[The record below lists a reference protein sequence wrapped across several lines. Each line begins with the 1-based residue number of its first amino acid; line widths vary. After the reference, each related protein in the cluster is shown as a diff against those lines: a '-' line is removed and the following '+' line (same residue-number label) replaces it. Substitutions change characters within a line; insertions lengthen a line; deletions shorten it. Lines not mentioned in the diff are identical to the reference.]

1 MDAPPSWFEVE
12 DRLDQLDREARAWL
26 GTPFRANSA
35 VRGAQGGVS
44 CHLYVA
50 KVLEAVGAVPA
61 EAWPR
66 GSPDRSLAQR
76 TSLVEPFLD
85 SREDFADVT
94 GHPLLPG
101 DLLGFKIG
109 GATHHL
115 AILLRERV
123 IIHAIRHHGVV
134 LGHLDDPMWA
144 RRLTRAWRKLP

>member
-1 MDAPPSWFEVE
+1 MTAPQSWFAAR
-12 DRLDQLDREARAWL
+12 DRLDRLDREARSWL

-35 VRGAQGGVS
+35 IKGPQGGVS

-50 KVLEAVGAVPA
+50 KVFEAVGAVPA
-61 EAWPR
+61 EAWPK

-85 SREDFADVT
+85 SREEFVDVT
-94 GHPLLPG
+94 GQDLLPG

-115 AILLRERV
+115 AILLRDREIV
-123 IIHAIRHHGVV
+123 HAIRHHGVV
-134 LGHLDDPMWA
+134 VGHLDDPMWA
-144 RRLTRAWRKLP
+144 RRLTRAWRRTL